1 MDGWRRRC
9 SGRPAGRG
17 GMNFVTP
24 RTELT
29 RTTAD
34 RPAGIKRRRNQ
45 IVGRRGA
52 LGQARGQEGVMF
64 PWHARAAPP
73 DEHATRAD
81 EEARR
86 RLPYHCLLPLPLIG

>member
-9 SGRPAGRG
+9 SGRLAERG

-34 RPAGIKRRRNQ
+34 RNQ
-45 IVGRRGA
+45 ARKEQDCRTEG

-64 PWHARAAPP
+64 PWHARAAAP

-86 RLPYHCLLPLPLIG
+86 LHYHCLLPLIG